1 MSGIKHFLKDLEEY
15 SEDLYD
21 FEQFHNL
28 GILNEEE
35 IVELSQTEPIT
46 NH

>member
-21 FEQFHNL
+21 FEQFHSL
-28 GILNEEE
+28 GILDEEE
-35 IVELSQTEPIT
+35 IKELTHSAPIE
-46 NH
+46 

>member
-15 SEDLYD
+15 SEDLYE

-35 IVELSQTEPIT
+35 IDEFLHSAPIE
-46 NH
+46 

>member
-1 MSGIKHFLKDLEEY
+1 MSAIKNFLQDLEESY
-15 SEDLYD
+15 QDLYD
-21 FEQFHNL
+21 YEQFHNL
-28 GILNEEE
+28 GILDEDE